1 MIASGGTSRKT
12 LDFYCEPLQ
21 NPAKSKIK
29 ERHMQSKNEVAER
42 LTDMGNNTRMKNH
55 AAKQS
60 RKKRMLTNPE
70 IRRWYDNLARGSPI
84 TADVR
89 VRRLDKFCEIHQMT
103 PMELADLGMRDI
115 RTATNLLEDH
125 ITWMEEKGYAP
136 GYISG
141 FVKTV
146 KSWLAHFDV
155 EMKRRVKI
163 RNPNHTPTL
172 RDERVPDAHEI
183 SEVFA
188 RASLRSSVMISLM
201 AKSGLRPEVMG
212 NHDGTD
218 GLRMRDLPDIVIHR
232 GVAKCIRMP
241 NQIIVRDGLSKARH
255 QYFTFLTSSGT
266 KKLLA
271 YLNDRLACGEPLHGD
286 SAVVA
291 PDHTHT
297 LNRGKNAHKAF
308 LPTRQISKE
317 IRKTFRPRFQWRPY
331 ILRAYFD
338 TELLIAES
346 KGRIAHDFRV
356 FFMGHKGSMEARY
369 TTNKGMLPEALTAEM
384 RESFARSEELLDL
397 EAQRPDRVLDQKQ
410 EMHGLIRGAT
420 PEELGPM
427 LEALQGAGNMGR
439 ARQPLL
445 QAAPSR

>member
-70 IRRWYDNLARGSPI
+70 IRRWYNNLARGSPI

-146 KSWLAHFDV
+146 KSWLTHCDV
-155 EMKRRVKI
+155 EMKRRGKVS
-163 RNPNHTPTL
+163 NPNHTPTL
-172 RDERVPDAHEI
+172 RDARGPGAHEI
-183 SEVFA
+183 SEVVA

-201 AKSGLRPEVMG
+201 GKSGLRPEVMG

-218 GLRMRDLPDIVIHR
+218 GLRMRDLPDVVIHR
-232 GVAKCIRMP
+232 GVAKCVRMP

-297 LNRGKNAHKAF
+297 LNRGRNAHKTF

-317 IRKTFRPRFQWRPY
+317 IRKAFRPRFQWRPY

-346 KGRIAHDFRV
+346 KGKIAHDFRV

-369 TTNKGMLPEALTAEM
+369 TTNKGMLPEALTSEM

-397 EAQRPDRVLDQKQ
+397 EAQGPDRARDQRQ